1 MNTLRP
7 LTCIVFTLT
16 CFTGLLHTQ
25 DDDLARLFSDR
36 NLTGTL
42 IIESLDGKTL
52 YRHNPERSEERFIP
66 ASTFKIPNTLIAL
79 DAGALKDENE
89 VIKWDGQKRFLPDW
103 NRDQALPSAFRYS
116 CVWFYQE
123 LARRV
128 GDEAYRKYLGKLEYG
143 NRLTGPKVDTFW
155 LDGEIRIS
163 AREQVNFLRRLVN
176 NDLPF
181 KPNHIDLLKKIMINE
196 ERPEHVLRAKT
207 GWAVRTG
214 TQIGWF
220 VGWLE
225 RKNGEVWLFALNFDS
240 EYDKDK
246 DARKQIT
253 LDALKL
259 KGLLER

>member
-7 LTCIVFTLT
+7 LTCIVLALI
-16 CFTGLLHTQ
+16 CFAGFLNAQ
-25 DDDLARLFSDR
+25 DEDLARLFSDR
-36 NLTGTL
+36 KLTGTL
-42 IIESLDGKTL
+42 IIESLDGKPT

-79 DAGALKDENE
+79 EVGALKDENE

-103 NRDQALPSAFRYS
+103 NRDQALPSAFQVS